1 MKKIFKQPV
10 IILIILLFASSCAHQ
25 EVYYNLPA
33 RRSRKVETGLERFA
47 RDYALKYRGKNIAI
61 VTNHSGVDSNLKH
74 IVGILRDRGIIVNF
88 ALAPEHGLYG
98 YKNYYDKHKYDVD
111 EKNNIIVYHLHH
123 FNKKSLSLLF
133 KVPDAVIFDIQD
145 MGMRCYTYVSS
156 LKLVMDAMEGTG
168 KQLIILDR
176 PNPISFLG
184 VDGPALD
191 KRFYS
196 KHIASF
202 PSTMFYGMTP
212 GEAAR
217 FYRGEYLKKLDLKVV
232 PLSNYDSRLLYN
244 ETGLPWVPPSPNLPT
259 YKSAI
264 LYTSLVLM
272 EGINV
277 SMGRGTSNPFELLGA
292 PWIDP
297 DSLCEGLTGLNLRN
311 FRFRPVYFKP
321 TISVYE
327 NTVCGGVHIYYTG
340 GSFSPTEVSFKII
353 KYLQDNHDQFRW
365 RERNKKYIIDNLS
378 GTDMFRTFIADG
390 KDYPEFKKAISGNVE
405 SFRKKRTPYLLY

>member
-1 MKKIFKQPV
+1 MIKLFKWPI
-10 IILIILLFASSCAHQ
+10 IILVLFLFVSACAHND
-25 EVYYNLPA
+25 VYYDLPA
-33 RRSRKVETGLERFA
+33 RRSRKVETGLERFT
-47 RDYALKYRGKNIAI
+47 RDYAQEYRGKNVVI
-61 VTNHSGVDSNLKH
+61 VTNHSGVDSSLRH
-74 IVGILRDRGIIVNF
+74 IVGILRDRGVIVNF

-123 FNKKSLSLLF
+123 FNKKSLRFLLQ
-133 KVPDAVIFDIQD
+133 VPDTVIFDIQD

-156 LKLVMDAMEGTG
+156 LKLVMDALEGTG
-168 KQLIILDR
+168 KELIVLDR

-184 VDGPALD
+184 VDGPALE

-196 KHIASF
+196 KHVASF

-217 FYRGEYLKKLDLKVV
+217 FYRGEYLKKLDLRIV
-232 PLSNYDSRLLYN
+232 PLLNYDRKLLYN
-244 ETGLPWVPPSPNLPT
+244 ETRLPWVPPSPNLPT

-264 LYTSLVLM
+264 VYTALVLM

-297 DSLCEGLTGLNLRN
+297 ESLCEGLKGLKLQN

-321 TISVYE
+321 SFSAFE

-340 GSFSPTEVSFKII
+340 GIFSPTEVSYRII
-353 KYLQDNHDQFRW
+353 KYLHDNYDQFRW
-365 RERNKKYIIDNLS
+365 RESNKKYNIDNLA
-378 GTDMFRTFIADG
+378 GTDRFRTFISGG
-390 KDYPEFKKAISGNVE
+390 KDYSDFNKSISGEIE
-405 SFRKKRTPYLLY
+405 SFRKKRSPYLLY